1 MPKKRRTIKIPVE
14 LLISLRQT
22 GSNRKSL
29 GLMIASFAMNIVLI
43 FAFSVMINFI
53 YEGSYFT
60 KPYNPDASI
69 YNKEGKYYIH
79 DEVKWKIEEIS
90 GVESVVG
97 RKVNNAELEKMEM
110 YFLRCLYHMTNSNL
124 NG

>member
-1 MPKKRRTIKIPVE
+1 
-14 LLISLRQT
+14 
-22 GSNRKSL
+22 
-29 GLMIASFAMNIVLI
+29 MIASFAMNIVLI

-97 RKVNNAELEKMEM
+97 RKVNNAELEK
-110 YFLRCLYHMTNSNL
+110 N
-124 NG
+124 